1 MDERSIAPV
10 GVAGSIPMQNKY
22 LYGKI
27 VVPSLGVCACELFV
41 NAPKK
46 NCGHK
51 KNKSCILVTT
61 AFFNC
66 AIMLNNGNLYTRQKL
81 NLI

>member
-27 VVPSLGVCACELFV
+27 VVPSLGVCARGLFV

-46 NCGHK
+46 K
-51 KNKSCILVTT
+51 TAVTRRINHV
-61 AFFNC
+61 F
-66 AIMLNNGNLYTRQKL
+66 L
-81 NLI
+81 